1 MVQEAGAYK
10 GILINIGAC
19 SDASLLCHKFHISQG
34 NRDEMT
40 QLYLGQIKSDLHKI
54 FNTHFFL
61 P

>member
-40 QLYLGQIKSDLHKI
+40 QLYRSQIKSDLDKI
-54 FNTHFFL
+54 CRIPFL